1 MFNNNLPR
9 GIIFLADISIV
20 FFSLIA
26 AYLIRFNFRIPD
38 VEIAT
43 FHYVF
48 PVVLGVRAFSFY
60 IFKTYA
66 AIIRYTS
73 TRDISRILVTILTGS
88 VFCALLNPVTFYAD
102 EFYAVPFSIIII
114 EFLLTFFFMASF
126 RVGFKILYVEKMNP
140 SSEKTNVIIFGAG
153 EAGVI
158 TKRTLDRDAGS
169 KYKVLAFVD
178 DNDKKIG
185 KKVEGVTIY
194 NAKSDLEKLLHENYV
209 QHLIIAIQQLSPL
222 RKQEIVDLC
231 LAHKTKILNVPPVSS
246 WINGLLSFKQ
256 IKKIK
261 IEDLLERDPIQLDV
275 KKINREL
282 SGKRILITGAAGSI
296 GSEIVRQ
303 VLRFNPE
310 KVIMLDSA
318 ESPLHDLEME
328 TAELKS
334 GNRTEPVIADIRNLE
349 RMTNVFRTFRPQ
361 IVFHAA
367 AYKHV
372 PMMENNPS
380 EAILTNVLGTKNAAA
395 LSDAFG
401 VEKFV
406 MISTDKAVNPTSIMG
421 ATKRIA
427 EIYTQSFNAQSK
439 TKFITT
445 RFGNV
450 LGSSGSV
457 IPRFNKQI
465 EARQPITITHP
476 DITRFFMTIPEACQ
490 LVLEAGAMGD
500 GGEIYIFDMGKSVK
514 IVDLAKK
521 MVQLSGLEIG
531 KDIQLVFTG
540 LRPGEK
546 LYEELLATE
555 ENTIP
560 THHEKIMIAKVK
572 QYDFEEVKN
581 SIDQLIALFEGQNN
595 TAIVTKMKEMVPE
608 YISNNSVFEE
618 LDVNAVKE
626 SRKGIIN

>member
-9 GIIFLADISIV
+9 SYIFLADLVIV

-26 AYLIRFNFRIPD
+26 AYLIRFNFRIPQI
-38 VEIAT
+38 EIDT

-48 PVVLGVRAFSFY
+48 PVVLGGRAISFY
-60 IFKTYA
+60 IFKTHSG
-66 AIIRYTS
+66 IIRYTS
-73 TRDISRILVTILTGS
+73 TRDISRILLSIFTGS
-88 VFCALLNPVTFYAD
+88 VFFALLNPVTYIAD
-102 EFYAVPFSIIII
+102 EFYAVPYSIIII
-114 EFLLTFFFMASF
+114 EFLLTFFVMASF
-126 RVGFKILYVEKMNP
+126 RMGAKILYVEKLNP

-153 EAGVI
+153 ESGVI

-178 DNDKKIG
+178 DNEKKKG

-194 NAKSDLEKLLHENYV
+194 NAKSDLEKLLDDNYV
-209 QHLIIAIQQLSPL
+209 QHLIIAIQQLLPH
-222 RKQEIVDLC
+222 RKQEIVDIC
-231 LAHKTKILNVPPVSS
+231 LAHKTKILNVPPVSN
-246 WINGLLSFKQ
+246 WINGALSFKQ

-275 KKINREL
+275 KKIRQEL

-310 KVIMLDSA
+310 KVVMLDCA

-328 TAELKS
+328 MAEIKS
-334 GNRTEPVIADIRNLE
+334 GNVTEPVIGDIRNQE
-349 RMTNVFRTFRPQ
+349 RMQNVFNTFRPH

-372 PMMENNPS
+372 PMMEHNPS
-380 EAILTNVLGTKNAAA
+380 EAILTNVLGTKTVAT
-395 LSDAFG
+395 LSDNFG

-406 MISTDKAVNPTSIMG
+406 MVSTDKAVNPTSIMG

-427 EIYTQSFNAQSK
+427 EIYIQSFNKLSK

-490 LVLEAGAMGD
+490 LVLEAGAMGE

-546 LYEELLATE
+546 LYEELLANE

-572 QYDFEEVKN
+572 QYDFEEIKN
-581 SIDQLIALFEGQNN
+581 TIEVLIALFEGQDN
-595 TAIVTKMKEMVPE
+595 TAIVTKMKEIVPE
-608 YISNNSVFEE
+608 YISNNSIYES
-618 LDVNAVKE
+618 LDKVNP
-626 SRKGIIN
+626 